1 MGIIKFVP
9 PKIKTSMIGDQ
20 EANGSLQIKSGKP
33 NTTKYMN
40 RVQKNMKHELSRHWT
55 PGNISH

>member
-1 MGIIKFVP
+1 
-9 PKIKTSMIGDQ
+9 MIGDQ

>member
-1 MGIIKFVP
+1 
-9 PKIKTSMIGDQ
+9 MIGDQ

-40 RVQKNMKHELSRHWT
+40 IFCKIIWNMSFQDTGRQA
-55 PGNISH
+55 I